1 MSFVANLDKSL
12 GTAARKPERKD
23 FAQEWQVMEE
33 SETDDHSVKETPA
46 VSVFGFQQE
55 KIPGNYSDCV
65 RDVEFH
71 LLKSLA
77 WPSLPAPTQY
87 IKILIYALAS
97 PAT

>member
-12 GTAARKPERKD
+12 ETAARKPKRKD

-33 SETDDHSVKETPA
+33 SETDDHSVEETPA
-46 VSVFGFQQE
+46 ALVFGFQQE
-55 KIPGNYSDCV
+55 QIPGNYSDCA

-77 WPSLPAPTQY
+77 WPSLPVPTQY
-87 IKILIYALAS
+87 FKTLIYALAS